1 MRVTK
6 FPLMSRLLGLG
17 LSLTLIVTLVT
28 LGALPRSQAAAK
40 TLAVGIT
47 LPLTGADAEDA
58 ELIKDGAVLA
68 IEEANAKGGVAGYKI
83 EIIILDSG
91 TATAGQYDPAQAAT
105 NTKKLVANVG
115 VVANIGPQMSGE
127 GKAMSQIL
135 SEADMAT
142 ITP

>member
-1 MRVTK
+1 MKVTK
-6 FPLMSRLLGLG
+6 FPLMSRLLGLA

-28 LGALPRSQAAAK
+28 LGALPRTQAAAK
-40 TLAVGIT
+40 MLAVGIT

-91 TATAGQYDPAQAAT
+91 TDGRAVRPGAGGHEHQETGRERWGRGQYRPADERR
-105 NTKKLVANVG
+105 G
-115 VVANIGPQMSGE
+115 
-127 GKAMSQIL
+127 
-135 SEADMAT
+135 
-142 ITP
+142 